1 MINSSEIQSVV
12 RPANAKIHKRPWT
25 QHKNPLRNKA
35 VLFRLNPYAKTLR
48 RQELRTWPVLLIS
61 FFFRSTD
68 GLSCV
73 HSASGAHQE
82 EQGKK
87 AEEEDSCCV
96 AGIPVDTLRTLIS
109 RFGKAVIITR
119 WGYGVYQCI
128 VRYICIYTDTHARPR
143 AMSVVT
149 LPRRKH
155 DVRLRDKHVCMLPC
169 ISPLFLA

>member
-1 MINSSEIQSVV
+1 MDAAQEPS
-12 RPANAKIHKRPWT
+12 T
-25 QHKNPLRNKA
+25 QQGSPLPPEPLRQDSPPA
-35 VLFRLNPYAKTLR
+35 GAPYVA
-48 RQELRTWPVLLIS
+48 VLLIS
-61 FFFRSTD
+61 VCFRSTD

-87 AEEEDSCCV
+87 AEEEGSCCV

-109 RFGKAVIITR
+109 QFGKAVIITR

-128 VRYICIYTDTHARPR
+128 VRCICIYTDTHAKPR

-155 DVRLRDKHVCMLPC
+155 DVRLRDKHGCMLPC
-169 ISPLFLA
+169 I